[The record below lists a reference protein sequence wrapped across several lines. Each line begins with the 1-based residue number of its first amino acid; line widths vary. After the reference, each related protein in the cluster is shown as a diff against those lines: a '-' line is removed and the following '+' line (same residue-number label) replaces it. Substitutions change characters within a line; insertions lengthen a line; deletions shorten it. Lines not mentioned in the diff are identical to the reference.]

1 MEQLEPR
8 IYTDEELELGLK
20 YSIEDEKAL
29 IIRKEKHRLELMKK
43 FDLTY
48 VGEASDTR
56 ISIESE
62 NFTASLYSWDKDMT
76 IRMKCELDVKDIKT
90 FEEFEAARKIVIQ
103 EKQRIMTAVYWLKF
117 RLFKLK
123 D

>member
-1 MEQLEPR
+1 MNTEPR
-8 IYTDEELELGLK
+8 IYTDEELDLGLK

-29 IIRKEKHRLELMKK
+29 IIRKEKHKLELMKK

-48 VGEASDTR
+48 VGEASDQR
-56 ISIESE
+56 ISIETE
-62 NFTASLYSWDKDMT
+62 NFSASLYSWDDSMN

-117 RLFKLK
+117 RLFKM